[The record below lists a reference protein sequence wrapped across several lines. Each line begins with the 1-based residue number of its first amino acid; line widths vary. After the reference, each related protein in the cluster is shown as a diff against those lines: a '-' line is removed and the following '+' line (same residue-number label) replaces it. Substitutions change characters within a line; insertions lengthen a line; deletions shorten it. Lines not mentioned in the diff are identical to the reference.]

1 MNTRPEQ
8 VREGFRGRVAFAVIE
23 GCLAT
28 AVGGLE
34 FREGR

>member
-8 VREGFRGRVAFAVIE
+8 VREGFRGSVAFEVIE
-23 GCLAT
+23 VCLAT
-28 AVGGLE
+28 AVGGPE